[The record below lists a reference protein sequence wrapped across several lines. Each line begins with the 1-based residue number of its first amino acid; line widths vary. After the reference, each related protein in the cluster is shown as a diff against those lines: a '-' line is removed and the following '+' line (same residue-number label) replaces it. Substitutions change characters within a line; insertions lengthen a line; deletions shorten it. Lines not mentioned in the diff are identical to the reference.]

1 MTRSPGF
8 GSNTSNFVALLK
20 LAFAAPTPIGLS
32 LLDTLSRWPIMQKV
46 RHQAYIALWLIVS
59 IRFQVLFHSPF
70 GVLFTFP
77 SQYWCTI
84 GRLGVL
90 SLGRW
95 SSHVQ
100 TGFLGPRPT
109 LVQLNFLPVPDYHCL
124 RSTFPCCSGSL
135 WVVSWLVRF
144 RSPLLS
150 ESRLIS
156 FPSGT

>member
-46 RHQAYIALWLIVS
+46 RHQALKALWLIVS

-124 RSTFPCCSGSL
+124 RWAFPYSSGSL
-135 WVVSWLVRF
+135 WVVTWLVRF